1 MFLNRGDYMEN
12 QQLWKQFISGNM
24 IAADTLDTKIAESW
38 KFCSRAEVDPY
49 LTKPQKI
56 LSTAELLD
64 KQQQYRNLIKV
75 VRDQIK
81 MVESSFV
88 LEKPVFILTDE
99 IGNILWRAGNI
110 QAKEHANEF
119 YFREGTMWTELNV
132 GTNAIGIALRTKR
145 DEHVT
150 SEEHYAYESR
160 QWSCSAS
167 PILDEEGNVLGVLDI
182 STLHNDSAKDALLLL
197 TLLTQRISNILIRE
211 DLERQKELLQY
222 CMLHQSN
229 ELLCDTHFK
238 LVSVPEKDSNRF
250 ELGSN
255 VHEYID
261 TKTIYKSEKIYFKN
275 KLIGYKMKIF
285 TKNPKTNRNYYPG
298 VPTANKAYS
307 KFLDRVLRIA
317 GSSLPIHLFGE
328 SGTGKEVLAR
338 TIHYNSAVK
347 DGPLV
352 AINCGAINQN
362 LLESELFGYAPGAFT
377 GSNAKGQKG
386 KIEQADGGTLFLD
399 EIESMSS
406 QMQTALLRVIEEKK
420 IVPINGK
427 PCKVSFCLITASNQ
441 DLKTLVQQKKFR
453 EDLFY
458 RIYVCPVQIPP
469 LRERKEDIR
478 QLIAAFCKKKSWYL
492 NWQEELYDISCTY
505 SWYGN
510 IREFN
515 NFLERLYLFYE
526 LQQPTEEQIRQLIE
540 AGALSPSNQK
550 KEIDPIPSDANHSL
564 PLRNKSTE
572 AKKLQETLE
581 SNHYHIS
588 KTATELCISRTT
600 LYRKM
605 KKYGLNRD

>member
-1 MFLNRGDYMEN
+1 MQN
-12 QQLWKQFISGNM
+12 QQLWKQFISGNRF
-24 IAADTLDTKIAESW
+24 AADMLDTKIAESW

-49 LTKPQKI
+49 LSKPQKI
-56 LSTAELLD
+56 LSAAELLN
-64 KQQQYRNLIKV
+64 KQQQYSKLIEIVKE
-75 VRDQIK
+75 QIK
-81 MVESSFV
+81 RIESSFI

-99 IGNILWRAGNI
+99 NGNILWRDGNL
-110 QAKEHANEF
+110 QAQEHANEF

-150 SEEHYAYESR
+150 SDEHYAYASR

-167 PILDEEGNVLGVLDI
+167 PILDEEGDVLGVLDI
-182 STLHNDSAKDALLLL
+182 STLYNDSAKDALLLL
-197 TLLTQRISNILIRE
+197 TLLTQRISNVLIRE
-211 DLERQKELLQY
+211 ELERRKELLQY
-222 CMLHQSN
+222 CVLHQPN

-238 LVSVPEKDSNRF
+238 LVSVPEKDSERF
-250 ELGSN
+250 ELGSDIHN
-255 VHEYID
+255 YID

-275 KLIGYKMKIF
+275 KLIGYKMHIF
-285 TKNPKTNRNYYPG
+285 TKSPHPNKFYYPG

-307 KFLDRVLRIA
+307 QFLERILKLA
-317 GSSLPIHLFGE
+317 SSNLPIHLFGE

-347 DGPLV
+347 EGPLV
-352 AINCGAINQN
+352 AINCGALSQN

-406 QMQTALLRVIEEKK
+406 QMQTALLRVIEEKRV
-420 IVPINGK
+420 VPINGE
-427 PCKVSFCLITASNQ
+427 PRKVSFRLITASNR
-441 DLKTLVQQKKFR
+441 DLRSLVQQKKFR

-469 LRERKEDIR
+469 LRERKEDLQ
-478 QLIAAFCKKKSWYL
+478 QLITAFCKKKKWHLSW
-492 NWQEELYDISCTY
+492 QDELYAISQTY

-526 LQQPTEEQIRQLIE
+526 LQQPTSTQIRQLIE
-540 AGALSPSNQK
+540 AGAICGS
-550 KEIDPIPSDANHSL
+550 KEPTGETAGLTKVAEHTL
-564 PLRNKSTE
+564 PLQSQSKE
-572 AKKLQETLE
+572 VKKLQKVLE
-581 SNHYHIS
+581 QNHYHIS
-588 KTATELCISRTT
+588 KTAAELCISRTT

-605 KKYGLNRD
+605 KKYGLR

>member
-1 MFLNRGDYMEN
+1 MQN
-12 QQLWKQFISGNM
+12 QQLWENFITGNQL
-24 IAADTLDTKIAESW
+24 AADTLDTKIAESW
-38 KFCSRAEVDPY
+38 KSCLQAEVDPY
-49 LTKPQKI
+49 LIKPQKI
-56 LSTAELLD
+56 LSAAELFN
-64 KQQQYRNLIKV
+64 KQQQYGKLIEV
-75 VRDQIK
+75 VREQIK
-81 MVESSFV
+81 MVEVNFI

-99 IGNILWRAGNI
+99 TGNILWRAGNL
-110 QAKEHANEF
+110 QAQEHANEF

-132 GTNAIGIALRTKR
+132 GTNAIGIAIRTKR

-150 SEEHYAYESR
+150 SDEHYAYASR

-211 DLERQKELLQY
+211 ELERRKELLQY
-222 CMLHQSN
+222 CVLHQPN

-238 LVSVPEKDSNRF
+238 LVSIPEKDSEHF
-250 ELGSN
+250 ELGSDIHN
-255 VHEYID
+255 YID
-261 TKTIYKSEKIYFKN
+261 AKTIYKSEKICFKN
-275 KLIGYKMKIF
+275 RLIGYKMHIF
-285 TKNPKTNRNYYPG
+285 NKLSQANKAYYPG

-307 KFLDRVLRIA
+307 QFLKRVLKFA
-317 GSSLPIHLFGE
+317 GSNLPIHLFGE

-338 TIHYNSAVK
+338 TIHYNSAIE

-352 AINCGAINQN
+352 AINCGALNQD

-399 EIESMSS
+399 EIESMSMR
-406 QMQTALLRVIEEKK
+406 MQTALLRVIEEKR
-420 IVPINGK
+420 IIPINGESR
-427 PCKVSFCLITASNQ
+427 KVSFRLVTASNR
-441 DLKTLVQQKKFR
+441 DLRVLVQQKKFR

-478 QLIAAFCKKKSWYL
+478 QLIAAFCKKKKWKLSW
-492 NWQEELYDISCTY
+492 QDELYSISCTY
-505 SWYGN
+505 SWDGN

-526 LQQPTEEQIRQLIE
+526 LQQPTDTQIRQLIE
-540 AGALSPSNQK
+540 AGMLSAGIQGK
-550 KEIDPIPSDANHSL
+550 AADTFLGTAKHGLSL
-564 PLRNKSTE
+564 KSKSEE
-572 AKKLQETLE
+572 AQKLQQVLE
-581 SNHYHIS
+581 QNHYHVS
-588 KTATELCISRTT
+588 KTAAELCISRTT

-605 KKYGLNRD
+605 KKYGLR